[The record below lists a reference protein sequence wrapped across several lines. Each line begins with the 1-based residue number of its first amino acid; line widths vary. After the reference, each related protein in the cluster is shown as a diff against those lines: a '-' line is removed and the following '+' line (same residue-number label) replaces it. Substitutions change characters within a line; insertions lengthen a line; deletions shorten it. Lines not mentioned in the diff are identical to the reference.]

1 MCRQQQLLKRALI
14 ALFALTIPLLG
25 VFRLRDRPHSFIGFG
40 PPQNVTEVVLRGW
53 SVSKNQETNAEI
65 NGLVDDV
72 GGTETENDDLAIIEF
87 AETEEETET
96 ENDDLVIIEAAETQ
110 EETET
115 ENDDLAIIEAAET
128 QEETET
134 ENDDLAIMEAAET
147 KADKGII
154 YGHVHIA
161 KTAGSS
167 LLDVLAGKYD
177 RVCSNKSSSREFN
190 ATFKHKRCKDGHEW
204 HQYQPKKFLDY
215 LDQCDYVSAEFKS
228 PFWYETEWNRTMEL
242 HIPCK
247 DPLNMLMSNCFWPR
261 GVDRAK
267 NKVRGFDCSPEK
279 TTDKNL
285 ETQIRRCL
293 GGQNGLLEQRFSETF
308 VKKARQNGITMKCF
322 DNDDTFDAYQD
333 YMDPRLKH
341 RDNPIEINMCWPRL
355 RNRDTECIWKDEEL
369 QARVIRIL
377 LHNYYYFRYCKDCLF
392 SPDNLIHQE

>member
-53 SVSKNQETNAEI
+53 SVSENQETNAEI

-72 GGTETENDDLAIIEF
+72 GGTETENDDLAI
-87 AETEEETET
+87 
-96 ENDDLVIIEAAETQ
+96 
-110 EETET
+110 
-115 ENDDLAIIEAAET
+115 
-128 QEETET
+128 
-134 ENDDLAIMEAAET
+134 MEAVET

-261 GVDRAK
+261 GVDREK

-285 ETQIRRCL
+285 EIQIRRCL
-293 GGQNGLLEQRFSETF
+293 GGQNGLLEQRFSEKF